1 MHASVFV
8 PNSYIILCAAVCAVL
23 CRVDLL
29 ATLVQLPD
37 KVPQVRKVV
46 AAVTAPPQG
55 WPEVQDVA
63 KMVVKAVG
71 QRLAAAQNA

>member
-1 MHASVFV
+1 MLSCLLPF
-8 PNSYIILCAAVCAVL
+8 VL

-29 ATLVQLPD
+29 ATLVQLPE

-46 AAVTAPPQG
+46 EAVVAPPQG

-71 QRLAAAQNA
+71 KRIAAAQNA

>member
-1 MHASVFV
+1 MLIPAAATAS
-8 PNSYIILCAAVCAVL
+8 

-29 ATLVQLPD
+29 ATLVQLPE

-46 AAVTAPPQG
+46 AAVAPPPQG

-63 KMVVKAVG
+63 KMLVKAVG
-71 QRLAAAQNA
+71 QRLTA